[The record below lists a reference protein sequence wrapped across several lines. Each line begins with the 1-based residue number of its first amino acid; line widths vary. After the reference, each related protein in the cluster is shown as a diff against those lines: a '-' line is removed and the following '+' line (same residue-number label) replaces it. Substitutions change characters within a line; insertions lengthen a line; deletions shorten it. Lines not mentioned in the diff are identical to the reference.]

1 MNTIR
6 PKNEL
11 RYVSDISNLVA
22 LIVLQIKQ
30 EFKNIELERVK
41 TNNELIVFIMELIEA
56 GIVQDK
62 VISKRLIGKLDKN
75 KLVLDI
81 FEAMFESIT
90 EEDKRQIEDKIQ
102 FILDNKVLRR
112 NNFFFSVLKKSGKTC
127 THLFCCLSQNFV
139 SNTIQNHIPF
149 VSTLPS
155 SVTQL
160 VAAKLCSEIGL
171 STKII
176 VLILLFL

>member
-1 MNTIR
+1 MQTIR

-30 EFKNIELERVK
+30 EFKNIELEKVK

-62 VISKRLIGKLDKN
+62 VISKKLIIKLDKN
-75 KLVLDI
+75 RLVLDI
-81 FEAMFESIT
+81 FEAMFESIS

-112 NNFFFSVLKKSGKTC
+112 NIFFSVLKKSGKTF
-127 THLFCCLSQNFV
+127 THLFCCLSQNFI
-139 SNTIQNHIPF
+139 SNTIQSQIPF
-149 VSTLPS
+149 ISAMPS

-160 VAAKLCSEIGL
+160 VVAKLCSEIGL